1 MSCHSKRLVHLISA
15 IMIFLQR
22 NKNEKVWK
30 QLLKVQFDTTNTKHN
45 LRLLPKEAILLPLSA
60 TDSLVFIY
68 LRYAE
73 DVASGWGDSQS
84 HICWKAFL
92 FSRLVFHQIRELK
105 YLILQLQ
112 GLLDLVSEEKKKAT
126 NKWREKKKM
135 AFQLDQST
143 LCMALCTQLRKCQS
157 NIREKEELQQ
167 SQLRMT

>member
-22 NKNEKVWK
+22 NENEKAWK

-68 LRYAE
+68 LRYAD

-84 HICWKAFL
+84 HICWKDFL
-92 FSRLVFHQIRELK
+92 FSRLVFHQMRELS

-112 GLLDLVSEEKKKAT
+112 GLLDLVSEEKKKQQT
-126 NKWREKKKM
+126 NEGKKKV

-143 LCMALCTQLRKCQS
+143 LCMALCTQLHKCQS

>member
-22 NKNEKVWK
+22 NENEKAWK

-68 LRYAE
+68 LRYAD

-84 HICWKAFL
+84 HICWKDFL
-92 FSRLVFHQIRELK
+92 FSRLVFHQMRELS

-112 GLLDLVSEEKKKAT
+112 GLLDLVSEEKKKQQT
-126 NKWREKKKM
+126 NEGKKKV

-143 LCMALCTQLRKCQS
+143 LCMAPCTQLHKCQS

-167 SQLRMT
+167 SQLRMA

>member
-22 NKNEKVWK
+22 NENEKAWK

-68 LRYAE
+68 LRYAD

-84 HICWKAFL
+84 HICWKDFL
-92 FSRLVFHQIRELK
+92 FSRLVFHQMRELS

-112 GLLDLVSEEKKKAT
+112 GLLDLVSEEKKKQQT
-126 NKWREKKKM
+126 NEGKKKV

-143 LCMALCTQLRKCQS
+143 LCMAPCTQLHKCQS